1 MVERTG
7 QQCTVYQSGAI
18 RVAVS
23 TPENETCRA
32 GRYLRRHPAGIGSM
46 TFEVE
51 DIERTWNF
59 LLNRQATPIT
69 ESSMHG
75 RTEVATGTSV
85 SRHPLETLR
94 SVSFRKRTLKDS
106 LRDSNPLQFRRER
119 R

>member
-1 MVERTG
+1 
-7 QQCTVYQSGAI
+7 
-18 RVAVS
+18 
-23 TPENETCRA
+23 
-32 GRYLRRHPAGIGSM
+32 M

-75 RTEVATGTSV
+75 RTEVATGTSA

-94 SVSFRKRTLKDS
+94 SGFVQKTDFEGFAPGFESVAVPRG
-106 LRDSNPLQFRRER
+106 RR
-119 R
+119 